1 MIVKYWF
8 KILAAQESKYI
19 KLIYN
24 LMLQDIE
31 LEPDKINWA
40 SLVRHLLMSLGYY
53 NVWLNQ
59 GVGNKNVFISL
70 FKQRLTDTFI
80 QNWQPRLNNSTRAI
94 FL

>member
-19 KLIYN
+19 RLIYN

-31 LEPDKINWA
+31 LEPNKINWA
-40 SLVRHLLMSLGYY
+40 SLVRHLLMSLGFY

-80 QNWQPRLNNSTRAI
+80 QN
-94 FL
+94 